1 MVRHAQLGAAGL
13 LEPPRA
19 SLTHPPAAITA
30 KQKARRGFPHRKPG
44 HPASARIKMPTPGKP
59 EIGAHF
65 VSFNFANTL
74 ISALMSRAACGAQ

>member
-1 MVRHAQLGAAGL
+1 MAGYAPLGAAGL

-30 KQKARRGFPHRKPG
+30 NKKPG
-44 HPASARIKMPTPGKP
+44 AVSRIASRVHPGCARMKMPISGQP

-65 VSFNFANTL
+65 VSFNFANST
-74 ISALMSRAACGAQ
+74 IWALESRVACGAQ